1 MKRMLNLIL
10 VALLAT
16 MCEQA
21 TVCAQGTGPVATVA
35 TEPPGPDTG
44 EVLSSPASPDR
55 IKAWVSR
62 SSSSA
67 VAVSV
72 YNDGATLS
80 AKFRRFSKEEE
91 EYSSKKTKI
100 QIPST
105 TPTGPPTTIA
115 EIATVPVRLV
125 AIPGRDDTYKM
136 VYDSLSPNVQVD
148 VGFVR
153 FGRGNNKRASSDV
166 VVRFKNIEGAIDP
179 CSQPPIDDIGEEEEM
194 PEGASAN
201 APGPSLPFAAP
212 IAP

>member
-1 MKRMLNLIL
+1 MKRMLTVIL
-10 VALLAT
+10 VASLAT
-16 MCEQA
+16 MCGQA
-21 TVCAQGTGPVATVA
+21 TVFGQGPGPVATVA
-35 TEPPGPDTG
+35 TEALGPDTG
-44 EVLSSPASPDR
+44 DVLSSPASPDR
-55 IKAWVSR
+55 IRAWVSR
-62 SSSSA
+62 SSSGA

-72 YNDGATLS
+72 YNDGSTLS

-105 TPTGPPTTIA
+105 TPTGPATTIA

-136 VYDSLSPNVQVD
+136 VYESLTPNVQVD

-201 APGPSLPFAAP
+201 APGPSLPFTAP
-212 IAP
+212 IAI